1 VVLNELIRISD
12 FGVRI
17 DERITLEIK
26 PQKRI
31 FVGLLVFTCVIL
43 LVLIFLLW
51 YVPTVG
57 LRNIHPSL
65 PLIFSFGLALL
76 VFLMLSGG
84 LLLVFTI
91 VRGKDIFLSHKLRGL
106 VAKVLFPLMI
116 LMGKVVGIS
125 KERVRQSF
133 VELNNHLIRSN
144 SHRVRPDKLLI
155 LLPHC
160 IQDFDCEIKITGN
173 IRNCRGCG
181 KCEIKDLI
189 ELSDQYHLKI
199 AVATGGT
206 LARRIVL
213 ENRPEAIVAV
223 ACEVDL
229 TTGIQD
235 AYPIP
240 VIGILNERPNGPC
253 INTKADIEKVKR
265 AIRDFVEGP
274 QPSGRSEKQK
284 IDPPKPSDR
293 PMANFPTDHS

>member
-1 VVLNELIRISD
+1 M
-12 FGVRI
+12 
-17 DERITLEIK
+17 TLEIK

-43 LVLIFLLW
+43 LALIFLLW
-51 YVPTVG
+51 YVPIVG
-57 LRNIHPSL
+57 LKNIHPSL
-65 PLIFSFGLALL
+65 PLIFSFALGVL
-76 VFLMLSGG
+76 VFLMIFGG
-84 LLLVFTI
+84 LLLVITI
-91 VRGKDIFLSHKLRGL
+91 VRGKDIFLSQKLRGL

-116 LMGKVVGIS
+116 LMGRVVGIP
-125 KERVRQSF
+125 KEKVRQSF

-144 SHRVRPDKLLI
+144 GHRLRPDKLLI

-160 IQDFDCEIKITGN
+160 IQNFDCEIKITGN

-189 ELSDQYHLKI
+189 ELSDRYHLKI

-223 ACEVDL
+223 ACELDL

-235 AYPIP
+235 TYPIP

-253 INTKADIEKVKR
+253 INTKVNIEKVRR
-265 AIRDFVEGP
+265 AILDFVEGNP
-274 QPSGRSEKQK
+274 PSVKSKK
-284 IDPPKPSDR
+284 LNIDPPRAFGGELPN
-293 PMANFPTDHS
+293 PPEDHS

>member
-1 VVLNELIRISD
+1 ML
-12 FGVRI
+12 
-17 DERITLEIK
+17 ERIPLEINPK
-26 PQKRI
+26 KRI
-31 FVGLLVFTCVIL
+31 FVGLLVLTCVIL
-43 LVLIFLLW
+43 LCLIFLLW
-51 YVPTVG
+51 YVPMVG

-65 PLIFSFGLALL
+65 PLFFSFILAFL
-76 VFLMLSGG
+76 VFLMISGG

-116 LMGKVVGIS
+116 LMGRIVGIS

-133 VELNNHLIRSN
+133 IELNNHLIRSN
-144 SHRVRPDKLLI
+144 SHRVRPDRLLI

-223 ACEVDL
+223 ACELDL

-253 INTKADIEKVKR
+253 INTKADIAKVRR
-265 AIRDFVEGP
+265 AILDFVQGP
-274 QPSGRSEKQK
+274 SPHGRPEKLKFDSPHASE
-284 IDPPKPSDR
+284 R
-293 PMANFPTDHS
+293 PLRNLPTDHS

>member
-1 VVLNELIRISD
+1 
-12 FGVRI
+12 
-17 DERITLEIK
+17 LEIK

-43 LVLIFLLW
+43 LFLIFLLW
-51 YVPTVG
+51 YVPMVG

-65 PLIFSFGLALL
+65 PLIFSSALAFLVLL
-76 VFLMLSGG
+76 MISGG

-116 LMGKVVGIS
+116 LMGRVVGIP

-223 ACEVDL
+223 ACELDL

-253 INTKADIEKVKR
+253 INTRADIEKVRR
-265 AIRDFVEGP
+265 AIMDFLEGP
-274 QPSGRSEKQK
+274 KPSSRPGKLN
-284 IDPPKPSDR
+284 IDPPG
-293 PMANFPTDHS
+293 PMGNPPTDHS